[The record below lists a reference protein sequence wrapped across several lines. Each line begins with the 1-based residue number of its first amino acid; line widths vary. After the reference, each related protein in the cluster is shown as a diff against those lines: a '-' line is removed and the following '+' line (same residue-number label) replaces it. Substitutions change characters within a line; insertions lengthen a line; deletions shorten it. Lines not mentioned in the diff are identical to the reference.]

1 MTKLDLINKLVSL
14 PELIE
19 AQEKAVS
26 AVYQQVQDSKNVL
39 TEAEDVLFLSGQI
52 DGKNAETRAAQ
63 LRAKT
68 VNEREG
74 LQEAENLLSAERAK
88 LNRLNNELAV
98 YRAIAGMLKAGE

>member
-74 LQEAENLLSAERAK
+74 LQKAENLLSAERAK

-98 YRAIAGMLKAGE
+98 YRAIAGMLKGAE

>member
-26 AVYQQVQDSKNVL
+26 AVYQQVQESKIIL

-52 DGKNAETRAAQ
+52 DGKNAETRTAQ
-63 LRAKT
+63 VRAKT

-74 LQEAENLLSAERAK
+74 LQKAESLLSAERAK

-98 YRAIAGMLKAGE
+98 YKAIAGMLKGAE